1 MRPRS
6 KPASLPGHLCLATGC
21 AAGIDWPLAV
31 SGSHVHRCDES
42 PTNLD
47 RAATDRLKG
56 IERTAARN
64 HFIQAGPTY
73 VSFAQRSG
81 HFQPILRLT
90 PA

>member
-1 MRPRS
+1 MSPRS
-6 KPASLPGHLCLATGC
+6 KAASLPGHVCLVTGC

-31 SGSHVHRCDES
+31 AGSHVHGCGKS

-47 RAATDRLKG
+47 RAAADRLEG
-56 IERTAARN
+56 AERTAARD
-64 HFIQAGPTY
+64 HLIQAGPTY

-81 HFQPILRLT
+81 HFQPIFRLT